1 MKVLAKNVNA
11 LESISP
17 STIMDYL
24 ILHGWK
30 QVFFDTHNE
39 YSFWIR
45 GSDGPNQIAVLLPMD
60 DAQLDYPLRIAE
72 LLQRLATL
80 EQRAELE
87 IVGEWLNV
95 DKSAKQ

>member
-1 MKVLAKNVNA
+1 MKVLAKSLNA

-39 YSFWIR
+39 YSFWVRDPDRSKKVAI
-45 GSDGPNQIAVLLPMD
+45 LLPMD
-60 DAQLDYPLRIAE
+60 DAQLDYPLRITE

-87 IVGEWLNV
+87 IVGEWLGV
-95 DKSAKQ
+95 DKSAK